1 VSSAP
6 LPAAG
11 REASSS
17 ISPLVPVLR
26 PASVAVVGASS
37 DPAKRGHR
45 AVLALLEAGYAGR
58 IIPVNPAGGTLL
70 GLPVVRGPYELE
82 APPDLALV
90 CTPAA
95 TVPRVLEEWGE
106 GGTRGAVVLAGGF
119 GEAGPEGQ
127 RLERELAAVIE
138 RTGIRVVGPNT
149 SGILNVPLGLNLIGL
164 PPVGPGTVSL
174 LVQSGNVALALATEA
189 RRAGVGFNLVIGVGN
204 ETGIRFHEY
213 LDFLAEDPGTAGILV
228 HAEGFRD
235 ASAFLDA
242 ARRAA
247 RAKPVVML
255 KGARTEVGGT
265 AARSHTGAVAGSYAA
280 LRAGLR
286 QAGVVEVTRTDE
298 ALPAITTLAEQPLA
312 APGRGIAILSDGGGH
327 ATLAV
332 DDLHERG
339 AALAPLHPATS
350 ARLRALLGPAA
361 AVRNPVDLAGAAD
374 RDPLAFARTLEV
386 LVRDPA
392 VATVLVVGLFGG
404 YAIRFAGSLLA
415 EETEAARLLPGIA
428 REAGVGLVVH
438 SLYASSGSEPLR
450 ELRERRVPVVESL
463 DVACRCVAALLEG
476 GEARRRAERL
486 AGRWPAGAAAEAG
499 PTRPP
504 AGDALAAA
512 RAEGRAFL
520 LEPEVRRLV
529 EPFGVPTVP
538 GRFCAGE
545 AEVAA
550 AAAELGVPL
559 AVRVVAPAVPHKTEA
574 GGVALDVAPAQARAV
589 AARMR
594 ADVSAWLRGR
604 GEEADIRGFLL
615 TPMLGRPLA
624 ELLVGVVRD
633 PQLGPVLRVGAGGT
647 LVELH
652 RDVATRV
659 LPVGPEE
666 VDEMLGELRIA
677 PLLDG
682 YRGAAACDRRALVR
696 AVLSLCRCALETP
709 DVAEIEV
716 NPLFARADGA
726 LAVDVRAFI
735 D

>member
-1 VSSAP
+1 VSSAT

-11 REASSS
+11 PAA
-17 ISPLVPVLR
+17 SPLAPVLR

-45 AVLALLEAGYAGR
+45 AVLALLESGYAGR
-58 IIPVNPAGGTLL
+58 IHPVNPVGGRLL
-70 GLPVVRGPYELE
+70 GLPVARGPRELE

-95 TVPRVLEEWGE
+95 TVPRLLEEWGE
-106 GGTRGAVVLAGGF
+106 SGTRGAVVLAGGF

-164 PPVGPGTVSL
+164 PPVGPGTISL

-213 LDFLAEDPGTAGILV
+213 LDFLAEDPGTEGILI

-235 ASAFLDA
+235 ARAFLDS
-242 ARRAA
+242 ARRAT
-247 RAKPVVML
+247 RTKPVVML
-255 KGARTEVGGT
+255 KGARTEVGGA

-286 QAGVVEVTRTDE
+286 QAGVVEVSRTDE
-298 ALPAITTLAEQPLA
+298 MLPTITTLAEQPLA

-332 DDLHERG
+332 DDLHDRG
-339 AALAPLHPATS
+339 AALAPLHPSTS
-350 ARLRALLGPAA
+350 ERLRSLLGPAA
-361 AVRNPVDLAGAAD
+361 AVQNPVDLAGAAD
-374 RDPLAFARTLEV
+374 RDPLAFARALEV
-386 LVRDPA
+386 LAGDPG
-392 VATVLVVGLFGG
+392 VAAVLVVGLFGG
-404 YAIRFAGSLLA
+404 YAVRFAGSLLEA
-415 EETEAARLLPGIA
+415 EVEAAGRLAGIA
-428 REAGVGLVVH
+428 GAAGVGLVVH

-450 ELRERRVPVVESL
+450 VLRERRVPVVESL
-463 DVACRCVAALLEG
+463 DVACRCVASLLEG
-476 GEARRRAERL
+476 GRARVRAERL
-486 AGRWPAGAAAEAG
+486 PVRWPAADEPG
-499 PTRPP
+499 PPGPP
-504 AGDALAAA
+504 ADDPLAAA
-512 RAEGRAFL
+512 RAEGRSFL

-529 EPFGVPTVP
+529 EPFGVPMVP
-538 GRFCAGE
+538 GRFCAGDE
-545 AEVAA
+545 EVGA
-550 AAAELGVPL
+550 AAAELGGPL
-559 AVRVVAPAVPHKTEA
+559 AVRVVAPGVPHKTEA
-574 GGVALDVAPAQARAV
+574 GGVALDVAPAAARAA

-594 ADVSAWLRGR
+594 AQVSAWLRGR
-604 GEEADIRGFLL
+604 GAAADIRGFLL
-615 TPMLGRPLA
+615 TPMLERPLA

-666 VDEMLGELRIA
+666 IDEMLGELRIA

-682 YRGAAACDRRALVR
+682 YRGAPACDRRALAR
-696 AVLSLCRCALETP
+696 AVLALCRCALETP
-709 DVAEIEV
+709 GVAELEV

-726 LAVDVRAFI
+726 VAVDVRAFI